1 MNKMYTKTDVGAKAY
16 TDQSLE
22 KNILND
28 ALAVGRENHG
38 HYKVMPRIGVII
50 EPMEVNGWKFLPQEM
65 DDSVIPREAWKHVE
79 LLRQDGIAIKQVIV
93 GHNLKEEEEKRQ
105 KMEAYKETAEKIVAF
120 VATLAVGFMTAIAG
134 AGTALALGLVGLLVA
149 IDPILVV
156 VLEDG
161 TWLCVAEWED

>member
-1 MNKMYTKTDVGAKAY
+1 MYTKIDTSAK
-16 TDQSLE
+16 TGV
-22 KNILND
+22 IND

-38 HYKVMPRIGVII
+38 HYKVMPRIGII
-50 EPMEVNGWKFLPQEM
+50 TEPMEANGWKFLPQEM

-79 LLRQDGIAIKQVIV
+79 LLRLDGITIKQVIV

-105 KMEAYKETAEKIVAF
+105 KMEAYKKTAEKVVAF
-120 VATLAVGFMTAIAG
+120 VATLAVGFMTAIASAG
-134 AGTALALGLVGLLVA
+134 AALCIGIVGLLLA

-161 TWLCVAEWED
+161 TWLCVAEWEV